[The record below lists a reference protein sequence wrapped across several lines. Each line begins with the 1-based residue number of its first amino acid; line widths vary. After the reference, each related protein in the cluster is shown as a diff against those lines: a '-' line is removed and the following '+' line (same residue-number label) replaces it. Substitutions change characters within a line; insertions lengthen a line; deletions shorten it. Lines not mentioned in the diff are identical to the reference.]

1 MRRQLTRPQNPEVLG
16 RVIAA
21 LRVYSGQREPKND
34 AERVIYERLST
45 LEASTDAARRMVS
58 TLDAMSA
65 TTRRNLLG
73 EIAEPNF
80 VPSETVAPTKL
91 DVTFTRDTTDRVI
104 ANTLGTRVEG
114 RESPLGESPETM
126 GEGPRPELV
135 YTIRYNG
142 LWCQE
147 ESTWDRFSG
156 SDEIYL
162 ITSAVHIDPNGSN
175 IVRTERHPVA
185 GSDTWYEDV
194 DSGEERVGPVAACW
208 FNNADVVS
216 LTVVVFEHDEGDP
229 DAYKDEVDALV
240 KAIIAVLSY
249 FYPALAWLE
258 LVSGQI
264 AGAINWVL
272 GTGDDPVET
281 QTVVLPRALLE
292 LYASQWPAPHYG
304 TRTDSGGIFGFSTT
318 VPFTTNFMQHF
329 ITTHNGGGA
338 TYVGGFEILRE
349 PPVDRPII
357 LL

>member
-1 MRRQLTRPQNPEVLG
+1 M
-16 RVIAA
+16 
-21 LRVYSGQREPKND
+21 
-34 AERVIYERLST
+34 
-45 LEASTDAARRMVS
+45 
-58 TLDAMSA
+58 
-65 TTRRNLLG
+65 
-73 EIAEPNF
+73 
-80 VPSETVAPTKL
+80 APTKL
-91 DVTFTRDTTDRVI
+91 DLTFTRDTTNRVV

-114 RESPLGESPETM
+114 LESPLGDNPETM

-162 ITSAVHIDPNGSN
+162 ITSAVHIDPDGSN
-175 IVRTERHPVA
+175 IVRTERHPVS
-185 GSDTWYEDV
+185 GSDTWYGDV

-208 FNNADVVS
+208 FNNADAVS
-216 LTVVVFEHDEGDP
+216 LTVVVVEHDEGDP
-229 DAYKDEVDALV
+229 DAYKDEIDTWV
-240 KAIIAVLSY
+240 KAAIAVLITK
-249 FYPALAWLE
+249 FPELAWLE
-258 LVSGQI
+258 LLSGQI
-264 AGAINWVL
+264 TDTINWVL
-272 GTGDDPVET
+272 DTGDDPVET

-304 TRTDSGGIFGFSTT
+304 TRTDSGGIFWFSTT
-318 VPFTTNFMQHF
+318 VPLTTNFMQHF